1 MCFSSISYSN
11 AQLYKSQFSVCFSFL
26 YVTLGS
32 LGLPPKGILPVTAST
47 PWACRRFHSPAPQ
60 SCQLPDPQRIVR
72 HEYHSLPS
80 AIVRFVVS
88 PQAKTNRHPK
98 CIISGV
104 LAVFD
109 ASSEKSLGTPSGH
122 EELIPLQVCTVTLF
136 SVYLY
141 YYQMNHSVFWT
152 ITSTWPDL
160 SIRGKKCP
168 IGDDQ
173 LSQLSALSIS
183 IV

>member
-1 MCFSSISYSN
+1 MFGEGCEGEME
-11 AQLYKSQFSVCFSFL
+11 C
-26 YVTLGS
+26 
-32 LGLPPKGILPVTAST
+32 
-47 PWACRRFHSPAPQ
+47 
-60 SCQLPDPQRIVR
+60 D
-72 HEYHSLPS
+72 
-80 AIVRFVVS
+80 
-88 PQAKTNRHPK
+88 
-98 CIISGV
+98 
-104 LAVFD
+104 
-109 ASSEKSLGTPSGH
+109 
-122 EELIPLQVCTVTLF
+122 TVTLF

-152 ITSTWPDL
+152 ITSTWSDL

>member
-1 MCFSSISYSN
+1 MCFAVPAVRPRVDELNGVCLWLVRSCLLLLNLSKSSEWN
-11 AQLYKSQFSVCFSFL
+11 
-26 YVTLGS
+26 
-32 LGLPPKGILPVTAST
+32 
-47 PWACRRFHSPAPQ
+47 ACRSAAVPIRSICCNPILIRFHFLHYSMQ
-60 SCQLPDPQRIVR
+60 FIHCS
-72 HEYHSLPS
+72 
-80 AIVRFVVS
+80 
-88 PQAKTNRHPK
+88 
-98 CIISGV
+98 
-104 LAVFD
+104 
-109 ASSEKSLGTPSGH
+109 
-122 EELIPLQVCTVTLF
+122 TVTLF

-183 IV
+183 IVWNVSTMGYATVVLLVRKELPIKWQFWVPEYEVLWQFEVSIVVAGAL

>member
-1 MCFSSISYSN
+1 MGMEN
-11 AQLYKSQFSVCFSFL
+11 AILKWKTERTMIENTRY
-26 YVTLGS
+26 TLTALIGFGMKRNPHS
-32 LGLPPKGILPVTAST
+32 LGN
-47 PWACRRFHSPAPQ
+47 H
-60 SCQLPDPQRIVR
+60 
-72 HEYHSLPS
+72 
-80 AIVRFVVS
+80 
-88 PQAKTNRHPK
+88 
-98 CIISGV
+98 
-104 LAVFD
+104 
-109 ASSEKSLGTPSGH
+109 
-122 EELIPLQVCTVTLF
+122 TVTLF

>member
-1 MCFSSISYSN
+1 MRRKVVYIELN
-11 AQLYKSQFSVCFSFL
+11 SVMNDR
-26 YVTLGS
+26 
-32 LGLPPKGILPVTAST
+32 
-47 PWACRRFHSPAPQ
+47 W
-60 SCQLPDPQRIVR
+60 
-72 HEYHSLPS
+72 
-80 AIVRFVVS
+80 FVD
-88 PQAKTNRHPK
+88 KT
-98 CIISGV
+98 
-104 LAVFD
+104 D
-109 ASSEKSLGTPSGH
+109 
-122 EELIPLQVCTVTLF
+122 TVTLF

>member
-1 MCFSSISYSN
+1 MASLAKN
-11 AQLYKSQFSVCFSFL
+11 RPSFGCSP
-26 YVTLGS
+26 TLCSHLHSAAYNCSDWLAIVKGRM
-32 LGLPPKGILPVTAST
+32 GLPKTANWKRWNEIPFNRCTRLLLSVFWNSNCERT
-47 PWACRRFHSPAPQ
+47 TDAHFQNHS
-60 SCQLPDPQRIVR
+60 DRMKR
-72 HEYHSLPS
+72 PS
-80 AIVRFVVS
+80 
-88 PQAKTNRHPK
+88 
-98 CIISGV
+98 
-104 LAVFD
+104 
-109 ASSEKSLGTPSGH
+109 
-122 EELIPLQVCTVTLF
+122 TVTLF

-183 IV
+183 IVWNVSTMEYATVVLLVRKEPPI